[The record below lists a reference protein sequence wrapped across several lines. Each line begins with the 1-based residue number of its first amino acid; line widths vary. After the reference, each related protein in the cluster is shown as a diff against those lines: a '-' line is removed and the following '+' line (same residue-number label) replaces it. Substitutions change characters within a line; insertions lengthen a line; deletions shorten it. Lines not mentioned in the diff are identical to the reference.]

1 MRAHYPAWDIS
12 QTLDDT
18 IGQIVAAWRRRPA
31 G

>member
-1 MRAHYPAWDIS
+1 MRAHYPQWDIT

-18 IGQIVAAWRRRPA
+18 IGQIVAAWRNRPQ